1 MLAAMSGTTAET
13 VPNPDGPRSQDVR
26 ERVTLIAFV
35 VVAVLA
41 TVAWLAL
48 LAWLAIEGLQAL
60 GI

>member
-13 VPNPDGPRSQDVR
+13 VPSPDGPRNQDMR
-26 ERVTLIAFV
+26 ERATLIAFV
-35 VVAVLA
+35 IVAVVA

-60 GI
+60 GV